1 MKTLKVCQTFRV
13 WRSSDAVHSETPP
26 TRLAGLLPT
35 TLDQTLPVGSVGTT
49 DQDLGSLPPGL
60 VRANKIFPAWHS
72 AQELIDYAKECC
84 VVRELTVEER
94 EQFGLPSR

>member
-1 MKTLKVCQTFRV
+1 
-13 WRSSDAVHSETPP
+13 
-26 TRLAGLLPT
+26 
-35 TLDQTLPVGSVGTT
+35 
-49 DQDLGSLPPGL
+49 